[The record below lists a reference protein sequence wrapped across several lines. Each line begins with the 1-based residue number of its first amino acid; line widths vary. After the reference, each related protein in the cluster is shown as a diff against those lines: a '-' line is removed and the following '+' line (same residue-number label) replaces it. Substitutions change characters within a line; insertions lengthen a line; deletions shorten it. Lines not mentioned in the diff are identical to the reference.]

1 MSWRR
6 GRRAFFLSLGS
17 SVAACGPALSPLDDT
32 GLQALERDLGGRV
45 GVYAQDDLGRVLA
58 HRADE
63 RFPMCSTFKWLLAAA
78 VLTEVDEGRL
88 SLQALVPYREADL
101 LDYAPT
107 TREHLGDGALSI
119 EALCEAAVTLSDNTA
134 ANLLLPQVGGPAG
147 LTAFLRKHDDTL
159 TRLDRDEPSLNENV
173 AGDPRDTTTP
183 RAMAGDLRGLLTGD
197 ALSPSSRDRL
207 LGWLEACATCDK
219 RVRAGLPA
227 GWKAA
232 NKTGTGPRGASGDV
246 GVFRAPGGHAV
257 YLASY
262 LSDGDLDMV
271 RREKAH
277 ATVGSIVAELFA

>member
-1 MSWRR
+1 M
-6 GRRAFFLSLGS
+6 
-17 SVAACGPALSPLDDT
+17 
-32 GLQALERDLGGRV
+32 
-45 GVYAQDDLGRVLA
+45 YAEDEVGRVLA

-63 RFPMCSTFKWLLAAA
+63 RFAMCSTFKWILAAA
-78 VLTEVDEGRL
+78 VLAAVDEGRL
-88 SLQALVPYREADL
+88 SLKALVPYREADL

-107 TREHLGDGALSI
+107 TREHLSDGALSI
-119 EALCEAAVTLSDNTA
+119 AALCEAAVTLSDNTA

-147 LTAFLRKHDDTL
+147 LTAFLRKHDDAL

-183 RAMAGDLRGLLTGD
+183 RSMARDLRRLLTGD
-197 ALSPSSRDRL
+197 ALSGWSRDRL

-219 RVRAGLPA
+219 RVRAGLPP
-227 GWKAA
+227 GWQAA

-246 GVFRAPGGHAV
+246 GVFRAPDGRAV

-271 RREKAH
+271 HRERAH
-277 ATVGSIVAELFA
+277 AAIGRIVAELFA